1 MSKLADHSIIGESN
15 ENFSQVVREI
25 VNADAI
31 ISTNGHY
38 CYQLSLLSAKSPFIA
53 MAYMPRTHREPA
65 KHTLYWSGNDKYDVD
80 YIANAIEAMA

>member
-1 MSKLADHSIIGESN
+1 
-15 ENFSQVVREI
+15 
-25 VNADAI
+25 
-31 ISTNGHY
+31 
-38 CYQLSLLSAKSPFIA
+38 